1 MLTKSEIEY
10 FINADRQSK
19 VKRYAAI
26 GERYYNAEHDIKDYR
41 LFYINEDGIP
51 VEDKNRSNIKIS
63 HAFFTELVDQKAQ
76 YMLSG
81 NAPLVQSDN
90 QKLQA
95 ELEEYFGDAFK
106 SQLTD
111 LITSVGIQGMGYL
124 YIYKGKDDRLKF
136 QSAPGLKVVEVEAKE
151 ASDKQ
156 DHVIYWKTD
165 KLKRDGSTVRK
176 IEVWDKEQVYYY
188 RQEGSGKIEEDPEQD
203 FNPAPHYIYEK
214 DGSYYGYALGYIPFF
229 RIDNNE
235 KQYSDLK
242 PIKSLI
248 DDYDLMSC
256 GLSNNLQD
264 ITEGIY
270 VVKGFEGNDL
280 GELIHNIHV
289 KKAVG
294 VGDVGDVDIKT
305 IDIPYQARQAKLELD
320 EKNIYRFGMG
330 FNSAQIGD
338 GNITNI
344 VIKSRYALLD
354 LKCNK
359 LELRLKGFMKQ
370 LIQLALDEINTAKK
384 TDYQIKDVKIVFERE
399 VMTNASDNAQI
410 KKTEAETQQI
420 QINALLAAASQLD
433 PETLV
438 EKLCG
443 ILDVDFEDVKSK
455 LYLTDPRT
463 DLNQASEL
471 LLGKEEK
478 QIEAVVEDTVSKPL
492 NGAQTNSLINIVVQ
506 YQSGIL
512 DYDQAISMI
521 TISAGI
527 SDEQAKKL
535 LGKAKQEAAN
545 EPAAATG

>member
-95 ELEEYFGDAFK
+95 ELDEYFGDAFK

-136 QSAPGLKVVEVEAKE
+136 QAAPGLRVVEVEAKE

-176 IEVWDKEQVYYY
+176 SEVWDKEQVYYY
-188 RQEGSGKIEEDPEQD
+188 RQEGSGKIEEDPEQE

-214 DGSYYGYALGYIPFF
+214 DGNYYGYALDYIPFF

-294 VGDVGDVDIKT
+294 VGDAGNVDIKT

-443 ILDVDFEDVKSK
+443 ILDVDFETVKDR
-455 LYLTDPRT
+455 LDLTDPRT

-471 LLGKEEK
+471 LMGKEEK

>member
-1 MLTKSEIEY
+1 
-10 FINADRQSK
+10 
-19 VKRYAAI
+19 
-26 GERYYNAEHDIKDYR
+26 
-41 LFYINEDGIP
+41 
-51 VEDKNRSNIKIS
+51 
-63 HAFFTELVDQKAQ
+63 
-76 YMLSG
+76 
-81 NAPLVQSDN
+81 
-90 QKLQA
+90 
-95 ELEEYFGDAFK
+95 
-106 SQLTD
+106 
-111 LITSVGIQGMGYL
+111 
-124 YIYKGKDDRLKF
+124 
-136 QSAPGLKVVEVEAKE
+136 
-151 ASDKQ
+151 
-156 DHVIYWKTD
+156 
-165 KLKRDGSTVRK
+165 
-176 IEVWDKEQVYYY
+176 
-188 RQEGSGKIEEDPEQD
+188 
-203 FNPAPHYIYEK
+203 
-214 DGSYYGYALGYIPFF
+214 
-229 RIDNNE
+229 
-235 KQYSDLK
+235 
-242 PIKSLI
+242 
-248 DDYDLMSC
+248 MSC

-294 VGDVGDVDIKT
+294 VGESGNVDIKT

-455 LYLTDPRT
+455 LDLTDPRT

-471 LLGKEEK
+471 LMGEEEK
-478 QIEAVVEDTVSKPL
+478 QIEAVVEDTISKPL

-512 DYDQAISMI
+512 DYDQAISII

-527 SDEQAKKL
+527 SEEQAKKL
-535 LGKAKQEAAN
+535 LGKVKQETVN

>member
-1 MLTKSEIEY
+1 M
-10 FINADRQSK
+10 
-19 VKRYAAI
+19 
-26 GERYYNAEHDIKDYR
+26 
-41 LFYINEDGIP
+41 
-51 VEDKNRSNIKIS
+51 
-63 HAFFTELVDQKAQ
+63 
-76 YMLSG
+76 
-81 NAPLVQSDN
+81 
-90 QKLQA
+90 
-95 ELEEYFGDAFK
+95 
-106 SQLTD
+106 
-111 LITSVGIQGMGYL
+111 
-124 YIYKGKDDRLKF
+124 
-136 QSAPGLKVVEVEAKE
+136 
-151 ASDKQ
+151 
-156 DHVIYWKTD
+156 
-165 KLKRDGSTVRK
+165 
-176 IEVWDKEQVYYY
+176 
-188 RQEGSGKIEEDPEQD
+188 
-203 FNPAPHYIYEK
+203 
-214 DGSYYGYALGYIPFF
+214 
-229 RIDNNE
+229 
-235 KQYSDLK
+235 
-242 PIKSLI
+242 
-248 DDYDLMSC
+248 
-256 GLSNNLQD
+256 
-264 ITEGIY
+264 
-270 VVKGFEGNDL
+270 VKGFEGNDL

>member
-81 NAPLVQSDN
+81 NVPLVQSDN

-95 ELEEYFGDAFK
+95 ELDEYFGDAFK

-136 QSAPGLKVVEVEAKE
+136 QAAPGLRVVEVEAKE

-188 RQEGSGKIEEDPEQD
+188 RQEGSGKIEEDPEQE

-214 DGSYYGYALGYIPFF
+214 DGNYYGYALDYIPFF

-294 VGDVGDVDIKT
+294 VGDAGNVDIKT

-399 VMTNASDNAQI
+399 VMTNANDNAQI

-443 ILDVDFEDVKSK
+443 ILDVDFETVKDR
-455 LYLTDPRT
+455 LDLTDPRT

-471 LLGKEEK
+471 LMGKEEK

>member
-95 ELEEYFGDAFK
+95 ELDEYFGDAFK

-136 QSAPGLKVVEVEAKE
+136 QAAPGLRVVEVEAKE

-188 RQEGSGKIEEDPEQD
+188 RQEGSGKIEEDPEQE

-214 DGSYYGYALGYIPFF
+214 DGNYYGYALDYIPFF

-294 VGDVGDVDIKT
+294 VGDAGNVDIKT

-443 ILDVDFEDVKSK
+443 ILDVDFETVKDR
-455 LYLTDPRT
+455 LDLTDPRT

-471 LLGKEEK
+471 LMGKEEK

>member
-1 MLTKSEIEY
+1 M
-10 FINADRQSK
+10 
-19 VKRYAAI
+19 
-26 GERYYNAEHDIKDYR
+26 
-41 LFYINEDGIP
+41 
-51 VEDKNRSNIKIS
+51 
-63 HAFFTELVDQKAQ
+63 
-76 YMLSG
+76 
-81 NAPLVQSDN
+81 
-90 QKLQA
+90 
-95 ELEEYFGDAFK
+95 
-106 SQLTD
+106 
-111 LITSVGIQGMGYL
+111 
-124 YIYKGKDDRLKF
+124 
-136 QSAPGLKVVEVEAKE
+136 
-151 ASDKQ
+151 
-156 DHVIYWKTD
+156 
-165 KLKRDGSTVRK
+165 
-176 IEVWDKEQVYYY
+176 
-188 RQEGSGKIEEDPEQD
+188 
-203 FNPAPHYIYEK
+203 
-214 DGSYYGYALGYIPFF
+214 
-229 RIDNNE
+229 
-235 KQYSDLK
+235 
-242 PIKSLI
+242 
-248 DDYDLMSC
+248 
-256 GLSNNLQD
+256 
-264 ITEGIY
+264 
-270 VVKGFEGNDL
+270 VKGFEGNDL

-294 VGDVGDVDIKT
+294 VGDAGNVDIKT

-443 ILDVDFEDVKSK
+443 ILDVDFETVKDR
-455 LYLTDPRT
+455 LDLTDPRT

-471 LLGKEEK
+471 LMGKEEK

>member
-1 MLTKSEIEY
+1 MLI
-10 FINADRQSK
+10 
-19 VKRYAAI
+19 
-26 GERYYNAEHDIKDYR
+26 
-41 LFYINEDGIP
+41 
-51 VEDKNRSNIKIS
+51 
-63 HAFFTELVDQKAQ
+63 
-76 YMLSG
+76 
-81 NAPLVQSDN
+81 
-90 QKLQA
+90 
-95 ELEEYFGDAFK
+95 
-106 SQLTD
+106 
-111 LITSVGIQGMGYL
+111 
-124 YIYKGKDDRLKF
+124 
-136 QSAPGLKVVEVEAKE
+136 
-151 ASDKQ
+151 
-156 DHVIYWKTD
+156 
-165 KLKRDGSTVRK
+165 
-176 IEVWDKEQVYYY
+176 
-188 RQEGSGKIEEDPEQD
+188 
-203 FNPAPHYIYEK
+203 FN
-214 DGSYYGYALGYIPFF
+214 
-229 RIDNNE
+229 
-235 KQYSDLK
+235 
-242 PIKSLI
+242 
-248 DDYDLMSC
+248 
-256 GLSNNLQD
+256 
-264 ITEGIY
+264 
-270 VVKGFEGNDL
+270 
-280 GELIHNIHV
+280 
-289 KKAVG
+289 
-294 VGDVGDVDIKT
+294 
-305 IDIPYQARQAKLELD
+305 
-320 EKNIYRFGMG
+320 
-330 FNSAQIGD
+330 
-338 GNITNI
+338 
-344 VIKSRYALLD
+344 
-354 LKCNK
+354 CNK

-420 QINALLAAASQLD
+420 QINALLAAASQFD

-443 ILDVDFEDVKSK
+443 VLDVDFEDVKSK

>member
-1 MLTKSEIEY
+1 M
-10 FINADRQSK
+10 
-19 VKRYAAI
+19 
-26 GERYYNAEHDIKDYR
+26 
-41 LFYINEDGIP
+41 
-51 VEDKNRSNIKIS
+51 
-63 HAFFTELVDQKAQ
+63 
-76 YMLSG
+76 
-81 NAPLVQSDN
+81 
-90 QKLQA
+90 
-95 ELEEYFGDAFK
+95 
-106 SQLTD
+106 
-111 LITSVGIQGMGYL
+111 
-124 YIYKGKDDRLKF
+124 
-136 QSAPGLKVVEVEAKE
+136 
-151 ASDKQ
+151 
-156 DHVIYWKTD
+156 
-165 KLKRDGSTVRK
+165 
-176 IEVWDKEQVYYY
+176 
-188 RQEGSGKIEEDPEQD
+188 
-203 FNPAPHYIYEK
+203 
-214 DGSYYGYALGYIPFF
+214 
-229 RIDNNE
+229 
-235 KQYSDLK
+235 
-242 PIKSLI
+242 
-248 DDYDLMSC
+248 
-256 GLSNNLQD
+256 
-264 ITEGIY
+264 
-270 VVKGFEGNDL
+270 VKGFEGNDL

-512 DYDQAISMI
+512 DSDQAISMI